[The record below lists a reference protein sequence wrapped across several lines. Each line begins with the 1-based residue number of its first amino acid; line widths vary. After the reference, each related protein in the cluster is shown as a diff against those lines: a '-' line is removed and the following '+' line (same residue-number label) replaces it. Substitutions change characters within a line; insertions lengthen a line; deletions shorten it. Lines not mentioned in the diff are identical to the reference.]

1 MVRNFSPASCIPVA
15 SNGIVFI
22 MAPDRFTTAIDLAT
36 GQTRWRVKDGGV
48 RESIGMSTDGQ
59 WVFGKS
65 MQDTLVAYQALA
77 TPQVA
82 SWKMHVGFGYEH
94 VPSMIIEQDGLLL
107 FGTKNGVVYAVDP
120 TLKKVNWAHKLD
132 NSMVN
137 TVRPIGKKKVLIAT
151 MDGKLAL
158 LRYKN

>member
-1 MVRNFSPASCIPVA
+1 
-15 SNGIVFI
+15 
-22 MAPDRFTTAIDLAT
+22 
-36 GQTRWRVKDGGV
+36 
-48 RESIGMSTDGQ
+48 
-59 WVFGKS
+59 
-65 MQDTLVAYQALA
+65 
-77 TPQVA
+77 
-82 SWKMHVGFGYEH
+82 
-94 VPSMIIEQDGLLL
+94 
-107 FGTKNGVVYAVDP
+107 VVYAVDP